1 MEWLTTIIGVFL
13 VVMLVGAAFA
23 VAGARGPAASLV
35 GFFAIL
41 FVATLAIGVWV
52 EPVGPRVWGFP
63 WLGFL
68 VTTLLLALMIV
79 ALTPSPVRRI
89 DPKRRSTESG
99 EPDVQPAPVNPREAI
114 SSDRDPQSDGAG
126 AATAVGIFFWL
137 FVIFALIV
145 FAARVSNLF

>member
-13 VVMLVGAAFA
+13 IVLLVGAAFA

-35 GFFAIL
+35 GYFALL
-41 FVATLAIGVWV
+41 FLATLAIGVWV

-68 VTTLLLALMIV
+68 VTTLLISLMIV
-79 ALTPSPVRRI
+79 ALTPSPATRRGAT
-89 DPKRRSTESG
+89 DDRERTGK
-99 EPDVQPAPVNPREAI
+99 PDIQPAPVNPKEAVP
-114 SSDRDPQSDGAG
+114 DGTDGAG

-145 FAARVSNLF
+145 FAARISNLV

>member
-13 VVMLVGAAFA
+13 IVLLVGAAFA

-35 GFFAIL
+35 GYFALL
-41 FVATLAIGVWV
+41 FLATLAIGVWV

-68 VTTLLLALMIV
+68 VNTLLISLMIV
-79 ALTPSPVRRI
+79 ALTPSPATRTG
-89 DPKRRSTESG
+89 K
-99 EPDVQPAPVNPREAI
+99 PDIQPAPVNPKEAVP
-114 SSDRDPQSDGAG
+114 DGTDGAG

-145 FAARVSNLF
+145 FAARISNLV